1 MKAGEKM
8 AGGLAKTSQ
17 TPRRKHLG
25 VHGDCPYKGDQKTS
39 SDAGGSE
46 MKKRK
51 TKCCFLKVN
60 MCFHHVQL
68 GSASQ

>member
-1 MKAGEKM
+1 M
-8 AGGLAKTSQ
+8 AGGLVKTSQ

-51 TKCCFLKVN
+51 
-60 MCFHHVQL
+60 
-68 GSASQ
+68 SAAF